1 MHQAAAIPAPPQTP
15 QSPRSAGN
23 AIGEAVREAIAG
35 SLAPVRA
42 ELQQELAKARAER
55 DVIQGQLDGASS
67 RTVRRELQRQL
78 DEVNLRIEKLE
89 TGVNALDRQM
99 TTTDGPR
106 FAGTATP
113 PRLPVAQTPFGPDF
127 DPAPM
132 VVMIVSIIF
141 IGFPLSIAFA
151 RLLWRRATHAAPS
164 PQVAADTMRR
174 FDRLEQSVDAIA
186 IEVERI
192 SENQRYLTKLL
203 AEPGKREAISGS

>member
-1 MHQAAAIPAPPQTP
+1 MHQAASIPAPPPTP
-15 QSPRSAGN
+15 QSPRVSGN

-42 ELQQELAKARAER
+42 ELQAELAKAVAER
-55 DVIQGQLDGASS
+55 AVIQAQLNASPSGAARASLE
-67 RTVRRELQRQL
+67 RRL
-78 DEVNLRIEKLE
+78 DEVNQRIDKLE
-89 TGVNALDRQM
+89 SGVNALDRQLP
-99 TTTDGPR
+99 TTDGPR
-106 FAGTATP
+106 FGGTLVP
-113 PRLPVAQTPFGPDF
+113 PPARAAQTPFGPNF

-164 PQVAADTMRR
+164 PQVAAETTRR

-203 AEPGKREAISGS
+203 AEPGKREVISGS

>member
-1 MHQAAAIPAPPQTP
+1 MHQAASIPAPPQTP

-23 AIGEAVREAIAG
+23 AIGDAVREAIAG

-55 DVIQGQLDGASS
+55 DVIQGQLDAASS

-89 TGVNALDRQM
+89 TGVSTLDRQL
-99 TTTDGPR
+99 TTRDGPR
-106 FAGTATP
+106 FAGTVAP
-113 PRLPVAQTPFGPDF
+113 PALPAARTPFGPDF

-151 RLLWRRATHAAPS
+151 RLLWRRATHGAPS
-164 PQVAADTMRR
+164 PAVSAETTRR